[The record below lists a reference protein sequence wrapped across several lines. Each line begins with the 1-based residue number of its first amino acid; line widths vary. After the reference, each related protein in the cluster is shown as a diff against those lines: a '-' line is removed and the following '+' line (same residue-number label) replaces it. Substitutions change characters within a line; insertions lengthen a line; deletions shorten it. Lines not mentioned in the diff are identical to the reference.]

1 LWTGV
6 LNNIPSTKY
15 PAPGNHEPLTSIFLI
30 FNLSAMKHLR
40 LLVLIVPVLLLIS
53 CSGNSGKNH
62 WTITDQEY
70 LETQGFN
77 VLVFHNSYP
86 EGDQGGIEFI
96 HHDDRTASNGYINV
110 DLTGDQRFP
119 RPLTAER
126 SVDRE
131 KGEIKANIKVPEFNF
146 NYSVRVWAENKSI
159 HLVVDL
165 EKPLPAEWKGKAT
178 FDLQLF
184 PVNYTGKTWLLG
196 NQSGVIPVEGMGP
209 MTTLPDGRIRSLP
222 IAKGKKLIIAP
233 EDPMIKLQIEQVKG
247 DLQLVDERNGS
258 LSGWI
263 LVRSEIPEGV
273 DKGAMEWIIT
283 PNIMPD
289 WLAKPVISI
298 SQAGYHPEQ
307 VKRAVIEL
315 DARAEKIETAIL
327 RKTDTDGNIKEV
339 SSAVPQ
345 EWGKFLRYKYV
356 VFDFS
361 RIKEP
366 GIYTISYG
374 DVKSDPFSIGTDVY
388 QRSVW
393 QPTLEIYFPVQ
404 MCHMRIRDRARV
416 WHGACHLDDA
426 VQAPVSTIHVDGYKT
441 YATTETN
448 YKPFSPVPYMNRGGW
463 HDAGDNDLAAGSQA
477 QTTLILALAGEEFGI
492 NVDQTTVKQDAL
504 FVELR
509 KPDGVSDLLQQI
521 EHGAI
526 NLLSG
531 YRAFGHSA
539 VGIIETKE
547 GRGFLGDVASESDQL
562 FYDSSLKPGEIK
574 GNRSGKTDDR
584 WVVTNKDT
592 SLEYQVITA
601 LAAASRLLK
610 GYNDKLAEECLRTA
624 IKAYNYEQTHEP
636 VVQPNAYVPRHHEW
650 QEVHAT
656 CELLITTGEKVY
668 RDRLIEL
675 LPVIKSS
682 PSSVGWS
689 AARALKYVDNEEFKK
704 GLKEALQTYKT
715 ELDSTLASNPYGVPW
730 EPRIWGIGWD
740 IQEYGVTQYYL
751 NRTYPD
757 LFDRENVCNVVNY
770 VLGCHPGS
778 STSFISAVGARSIIP
793 AYGFTMHWWSYIPGG
808 NVAGTALIRPDFP
821 EMKEPFP
828 YLWQQTEY
836 VMPGASTYIFCVLA
850 ADHMLNNK
858 SL

>member
-1 LWTGV
+1 
-6 LNNIPSTKY
+6 
-15 PAPGNHEPLTSIFLI
+15 
-30 FNLSAMKHLR
+30 MKHLR
-40 LLVLIVPVLLLIS
+40 LLVLIVLVFLCLS
-53 CSGNSGKNH
+53 CTSKSGESK
-62 WTITDQEY
+62 WTVNDQEY

-110 DLTGDQRFP
+110 DLTGEKRFP
-119 RPLTAER
+119 RPVTAER

-131 KGEIKANIKVPEFNF
+131 KGEIKATVKTPEFNF
-146 NYSVRVWAENKSI
+146 NYDVRVWAEGSKI

-184 PVNYTGKTWLLG
+184 PVNYTGKTWHLG

-209 MTTLPDGRIRSLP
+209 MVTGPDGRARSLP
-222 IAKGKKLIIAP
+222 MAKGPKLVIAP

-247 DLQLVDERNGS
+247 DLALVDERNGT
-258 LSGWI
+258 LSGWL
-263 LVRSEIPEGV
+263 LVRSEISEGV
-273 DKGAMEWIIT
+273 DKAAIEWIIT
-283 PNIMPD
+283 PNIMTD

-298 SQAGYHPEQ
+298 SQAGYHPDQ

-315 DARAEKIETAIL
+315 DARSEKIETAIL
-327 RKTDTDGNIKEV
+327 RMIGSDGDIKEIK
-339 SSAVPQ
+339 SAVPE

-356 VFDFS
+356 VFDFTG
-361 RIKEP
+361 IKDP
-366 GIYTISYG
+366 GMYRISYG
-374 DVKSDPFSIGTDVY
+374 DVTSDPFSIGTDIY

-426 VQAPVSTIHVDGYKT
+426 VQAPVNTIHVDSYRT

-448 YKPFSPVPYMNRGGW
+448 FKPFTPVPFMNRGGW

-477 QTTLILALAGEEFGI
+477 QTTLFLALAGEEFGI

-509 KPDGVSDLLQQI
+509 KPDGVSDLLQQL

-539 VGIIETKE
+539 VGIIETRE
-547 GRGFLGDVASESDQL
+547 GRSFLGDVAQVSDQL
-562 FYDSSLKPGEIK
+562 LYDASLKPGEIR
-574 GNRSGKTDDR
+574 GNRSGKPDDR

-601 LAAASRLLK
+601 LVAASRLLR
-610 GYNDKLAEECLRTA
+610 GYNDKLADECLKTA
-624 IKAYNYEQTHEP
+624 IKAWDYEQTHEP
-636 VVQPNAYVPRHHEW
+636 VIQPNAYVPRNHEQ

-656 CELLITTGEKVY
+656 VELLITTGDKVY
-668 RDRLIEL
+668 KERLIKL
-675 LPVIKSS
+675 LPVIKSA
-682 PSSVGWS
+682 PGSVGWS
-689 AARALKYVDNEEFKK
+689 AARALKYVDNDEFKNK
-704 GLKEALQTYKT
+704 VTEALQSYKT
-715 ELDSTLASNPYGVPW
+715 QLDSTLAGNPYGVPW
-730 EPRIWGIGWD
+730 RPRIWGIGWD
-740 IQEYGVTQYYL
+740 IQKYGVTQYYL
-751 NRTYPD
+751 NRAFPD
-757 LFDRENVCNVVNY
+757 LFGRENVCNVVNY

-793 AYGFTMHWWSYIPGG
+793 AYGFNMHWWSYIPGG

-850 ADHMLNNK
+850 ADKLLNNK
-858 SL
+858 TL

>member
-1 LWTGV
+1 
-6 LNNIPSTKY
+6 
-15 PAPGNHEPLTSIFLI
+15 
-30 FNLSAMKHLR
+30 MKHFK
-40 LLVLIVPVLLLIS
+40 LLSFILPVLLLAS
-53 CSGNSGKNH
+53 CSGDSGKSV
-62 WTITDQEY
+62 WSVTDQEY

-110 DLTGDQRFP
+110 DLSGDQRFP
-119 RPLTAER
+119 RPVTAER
-126 SVDRE
+126 VVNRE
-131 KGEIKANIKVPEFNF
+131 KGEIKATVKVPEFNF
-146 NYSVRVWAENKSI
+146 NYDVRVWAEGDKI

-184 PVNYTGKTWLLG
+184 PVNYTGKTWHLG
-196 NQSGVIPVEGMGP
+196 SKSGVIPVEGMGP
-209 MTTLPDGRIRSLP
+209 MVTGSDGRARSLP
-222 IAKGKKLIIAP
+222 MAKGSKLVIAP
-233 EDPMIKLQIEQVKG
+233 EDPLIKLQIEQVKG
-247 DLQLVDERNGS
+247 DLALVDERNGS
-258 LSGWI
+258 LSGWL

-283 PNIMPD
+283 PNIIPD
-289 WLAKPVISI
+289 FIAKPVISI
-298 SQAGYHPEQ
+298 SQAGYHPDQ
-307 VKRAVIEL
+307 IKRAVIEL
-315 DARAEKIETAIL
+315 DARTEKTETAVLSLIG
-327 RKTDTDGNIKEV
+327 DEGNISEV
-339 SSAVPQ
+339 KSAVPE

-356 VFDFS
+356 VFDFTG
-361 RIKEP
+361 IKDP

-388 QRSVW
+388 QKSVW

-426 VQAPVSTIHVDGYKT
+426 VQAPVKTIHVDGYRT
-441 YATTETN
+441 YETTETN
-448 YKPFSPVPYMNRGGW
+448 YKPFTPVPFMNRGGW

-477 QTTLILALAGEEFGI
+477 QTTLFLALAGEEFGI
-492 NVDQTTVKQDAL
+492 NVDQTTVQQDAL
-504 FVELR
+504 YVELR

-539 VGIIETKE
+539 VGIIETRE
-547 GRGFLGDVASESDQL
+547 GRSFLGDVAQVSDQL
-562 FYDSSLKPGEIK
+562 LYDASLKPNETR
-574 GNRSGKTDDR
+574 GNRSGKPDDR

-592 SLEYQVITA
+592 SLEYEVIAA
-601 LAAASRLLK
+601 LCSAYRLLK
-610 GYNDKLAEECLRTA
+610 GYNDKLAEECLSTA
-624 IKAYNYEQTHEP
+624 VKAWNYEQAHEP
-636 VVQPNAYVPRHHEW
+636 VIQPNAYVPRNLAE
-650 QEVHAT
+650 QEFMAT
-656 CELLITTGEKVY
+656 AELVITTGEQKY
-668 RDRLIEL
+668 KDRLVQL
-675 LPVIKSS
+675 LPVVKKS
-682 PSSVGWS
+682 PGDVAWA
-689 AARALKYVDNEEFKK
+689 AARALKYIDNEEFKS
-704 GLKEALQTYKT
+704 GLNEALVSYKSK
-715 ELDSTLASNPYGVPW
+715 LDSSLATNPYGVPW
-730 EPRIWGIGWD
+730 RPRIWGIGWD
-740 IQEYGVTQYYL
+740 IQEFAATQYYL
-751 NRTYPD
+751 TKEFPD
-757 LFDRENVCNVVNY
+757 LFNREIVFNVVNY

-793 AYGFTMHWWSYIPGG
+793 AYGFNMHWWSYIPGG

-850 ADHMLNNK
+850 ADKLLNNN

>member
-1 LWTGV
+1 MIT
-6 LNNIPSTKY
+6 
-15 PAPGNHEPLTSIFLI
+15 
-30 FNLSAMKHLR
+30 NLSAMKHLS
-40 LLVLIVPVLLLIS
+40 LLVLIVPVLLCLG
-53 CSGNSGKNH
+53 CTGKSGGNV
-62 WTITDQEY
+62 WTVNDQEY

-96 HHDDRTASNGYINV
+96 HHNDRTASNGYINV

-126 SVDRE
+126 TIDKE
-131 KGEIKANIKVPEFNF
+131 KGEIKASVKVPEFNF
-146 NYSVRVWAENKSI
+146 SYDVRIWAEENKI

-184 PVNYTGKTWLLG
+184 PVNYTGKTWHLG
-196 NQSGVIPVEGMGP
+196 SKSGVIPVEGLGP
-209 MTTLPDGRIRSLP
+209 MLTDAEGRARSSAM
-222 IAKGKKLIIAP
+222 AKGPKLVIAP
-233 EDPMIKLQIEQVKG
+233 EDPMNKLHIEQVRG
-247 DLQLVDERNGS
+247 DLQLVDERNGT
-258 LSGWI
+258 LSGWL
-263 LVRSEIPEGV
+263 LVRSEIPDGV
-273 DKGAMEWIIT
+273 DKGAIEWIIT
-283 PNIMPD
+283 PNIIPEFI
-289 WLAKPVISI
+289 AKPVISI

-315 DARAEKIETAIL
+315 DSRAESIETAKLQMIG
-327 RKTDTDGNIKEV
+327 DDGNIKDV
-339 SSAVPQ
+339 KSSVPE

-356 VFDFS
+356 VFDFTGV
-361 RIKEP
+361 KDP

-374 DVKSDPFSIGTDVY
+374 DVKSEPFGIGTDVY
-388 QRSVW
+388 HRSVW

-404 MCHMRIRDRARV
+404 MCHMRIRDRSRV

-426 VQAPVSTIHVDGYKT
+426 VQAPVNTIHVDGYQT

-448 YKPFSPVPYMNRGGW
+448 YKPFTPVPFMNRGGW

-477 QTTLILALAGEEFGI
+477 QTTLFLALAGEEFGI
-492 NVDQTTVKQDAL
+492 DVDQTTVKQDAL
-504 FVELR
+504 YVELR
-509 KPDGVSDLLQQI
+509 KPDGVSDLLQQL
-521 EHGAI
+521 EHGVI

-539 VGIIETKE
+539 VGIIETRE
-547 GRGFLGDVASESDQL
+547 GRSFLGDVAQVSDQL
-562 FYDSSLKPGEIK
+562 LYDASLRPGEIR
-574 GNRSGKTDDR
+574 GNRSGNPDDR

-601 LAAASRLLK
+601 LVAAGRLLR
-610 GYNDKLAEECLRTA
+610 GYNDKLADECLNTA
-624 IKAYNYEQTHEP
+624 IKAWNYEQTHEP
-636 VVQPNAYVPRHHEW
+636 VIQPNAYVPRNHEQ

-656 CELLITTGEKVY
+656 VELLITTGEQKY
-668 RDRLIEL
+668 KDRLVQL
-675 LPVIKSS
+675 LPVIEKATA
-682 PSSVGWS
+682 SVGWA
-689 AARALKYVDNEEFKK
+689 AARSLQYVNNEDFKSGVMK
-704 GLKEALQTYKT
+704 ALQAYKIQ
-715 ELDSTLASNPYGVPW
+715 LDSTLAGNPYGVPW
-730 EPRIWGIGWD
+730 RPRIWGIGWD
-740 IQEYGVTQYYL
+740 IQKYGVGQYYL
-751 NRTYPD
+751 SREFPD
-757 LFDRENVCNVVNY
+757 MFSRENLCNVVNY

-793 AYGFTMHWWSYIPGG
+793 AYGFNMHWWSYIPGG

-828 YLWQQTEY
+828 YIWQQTEY
-836 VMPGASTYIFCVLA
+836 VMPGASTYIFCVLG
-850 ADHMLNNK
+850 ADKLLNDK

>member
-1 LWTGV
+1 
-6 LNNIPSTKY
+6 
-15 PAPGNHEPLTSIFLI
+15 
-30 FNLSAMKHLR
+30 MKHLR
-40 LLVLIVPVLLLIS
+40 LLILVVPVFLCICCTS
-53 CSGNSGKNH
+53 NTGKRV

-119 RPLTAER
+119 RPVNAER
-126 SVDRE
+126 VVDRE
-131 KGEIKANIKVPEFNF
+131 KGEIRATVKTPEFNF
-146 NYSVRVWAENKSI
+146 NYDVRVWAEGDKV

-196 NQSGVIPVEGMGP
+196 GKSGVIPVEGMGP
-209 MTTLPDGRIRSLP
+209 MATLPDGRVRAIP
-222 IAKGKKLIIAP
+222 IATGQKLIMAP
-233 EDPMIKLQIEQVKG
+233 EDPMIRLQIEQVNG
-247 DLQLVDERNGS
+247 DLSLVDERNSS
-258 LSGWI
+258 LSGWL

-283 PNIMPD
+283 PSITSG
-289 WLAKPVISI
+289 WLAKPVISM

-315 DARAEKIETAIL
+315 DARARKVETAVL
-327 RKTDTDGNIKEV
+327 NKFGDDGSIKV
-339 SSAVPQ
+339 VKSGIPV

-356 VFDFS
+356 VFDFTGI
-361 RIKEP
+361 RDP
-366 GIYTISYG
+366 GIYTIGYG
-374 DVKSDPFSIGTDVY
+374 DVKSEPFSIGTDVY

-404 MCHMRIRDRARV
+404 MCHMRIRDRVRV

-426 VQAPVSTIHVDGYKT
+426 VQAPVTTIHVDSYRT
-441 YATTETN
+441 YTTTETN
-448 YKPFSPVPYMNRGGW
+448 YKPFTTVPFMNRGGW

-477 QTTLILALAGEEFGI
+477 QTTLFLALAGEEFGI

-539 VGIIETKE
+539 VGIIETRE
-547 GRGFLGDVASESDQL
+547 GRSFLGDVASESDQL
-562 FYDSSLKPGEIK
+562 LYDLSLKPDEIR
-574 GNRSGKTDDR
+574 GNRSGKPDDR

-592 SLEYQVITA
+592 SLEYEVITA
-601 LAAASRLLK
+601 LVAAYRMLK
-610 GYNDKLAEECLRTA
+610 GYNEKLAAECLSTA
-624 IKAYNYEQTHEP
+624 IKAWNYEQTHE
-636 VVQPNAYVPRHHEW
+636 VVNQPNAYVPRNPDQ
-650 QEVHAT
+650 QEVLAT
-656 CELLITTGEKVY
+656 AELLITTGDKKY
-668 RDRLIEL
+668 SDRLVQLI
-675 LPVIKSS
+675 PVIKKATAN
-682 PSSVGWS
+682 VGWA
-689 AARALKYVDNEEFKK
+689 AARAIKYVNNDSFTS
-704 GLKEALQTYKT
+704 GVKEALQIYKT
-715 ELDSTLASNPYGVPW
+715 KLDSTLATNPYGVPW
-730 EPRIWGIGWD
+730 RPRIWGIGWD
-740 IQEYGVTQYYL
+740 IQKYGVTQYYL
-751 NRTYPD
+751 TKYFPD
-757 LFDRENVCNVVNY
+757 MFDREIVCNVVNY

-793 AYGFTMHWWSYIPGG
+793 AYGFNMHWWSYIPGG
-808 NVAGTALIRPDFP
+808 NVSGTALIRPDFP

-850 ADHMLNNK
+850 ADNLLNK
-858 SL
+858 K